1 MRPLKLMMQAFGP
14 YADTEIIDF
23 TKLENRTMF
32 VISGKT
38 GSGKT
43 TIFDGISFAIY
54 GRASGDDRVGADLRS
69 QFAEDDLITEVSL
82 EFSLKGNTYYIW
94 RSPQQEKKKSRGD
107 GFTIV
112 NAKAELYII
121 ESTGERKLLAA
132 NVRETDEKIKEIIQ
146 LDANQFR
153 QILMIPQGEFRKLL
167 ISDSKEK
174 EAILQKLFHTE
185 VFKQIEEKLREYASS
200 LKREVEFGVAERNRH
215 LKNIVYKDNELLDEA
230 LSEEPLND
238 TYILLLLGD
247 LIAQLEAEFEIV
259 KKNMEKQKIKRD
271 DAKLNVDS
279 AEDLIMQISILDQL
293 VEQKNTLLKKEQ
305 EIDLKKNE
313 IDLAHKANKLQH
325 QEDLCQRLKCD
336 LDQFNSRLIQEKDQ
350 LVQLEAE
357 LEKADEQLTLEENQS
372 SRREQLITEL
382 TMLKNVREH
391 VLSYASRKSQVK
403 KVEEDLKQ
411 CQTQISKDKSI
422 LEKKADEIKEQET
435 RLKELEKLQIQTFE
449 FDKKVRNLEEG
460 LQSLRKLTS
469 IIENKT
475 SLEEKIKIK
484 KSEVDHAKKV
494 VDDARESLK
503 VLEKQWMTGHAG
515 HLAASLVN
523 GQPCPVCGSS
533 DHPNPAV
540 ETNIQFNEN
549 DINSAKENVESALS
563 YHSNL
568 ERDWM
573 KMNVEEESLTNQLNE
588 TFENTLNMIPDF
600 TLQKKDVFLHDY
612 ELEVAKTEETLNEA
626 RLKIKQIPSIEKN
639 ITDLKIVIEEGR
651 AKVEQ
656 LQEKERSLS
665 ILYSEQVL
673 EFENVSRSIPE
684 ELREIDQY
692 EKKVI
697 SIETEIQKIDHSL
710 KMAREYFSQISEKVA
725 VSKGTIKNHEDNIK
739 SVTEALNKERKIF
752 LEKLEEENFSSF
764 KHYNQAKRNV
774 DEINQLEVFIRNY
787 FEELRSV
794 TDRLSDYNLR
804 LQEKEKPD
812 LERLQME
819 LEECE
824 RLFHSLG
831 EQHSHLNVQKEK
843 NKEIQLAVTTIN
855 QQIKD
860 LENEYELVGHLSDI
874 TRGQNTYKLSFERFV
889 LASFLDGILD
899 AANVRLIKMTNGR
912 YRLLRKKDRS
922 KGNIQSGLE
931 LLVYDQYTG
940 QERHVKTLSGGE
952 SFKSAL
958 ALALGLSDIVQEY
971 AGGVSLE
978 TMFIDEGFGTLDP
991 ESLDQAIEALMDIQ
1005 SSGRLVG
1012 IISHV
1017 PELKERIDARLEV
1030 MADHNGSK
1038 TEFQF
1043 IG

>member
-14 YADTEIIDF
+14 YAETEIIDF

-54 GRASGDDRVGADLRS
+54 GRASGDDRGGADLRS

-94 RSPQQEKKKSRGD
+94 RAPQQEKKKSRGD

-112 NAKAELYII
+112 NAKAELYMI

-185 VFKQIEEKLREYASS
+185 VYKQIEERLREYASS
-200 LKREVEFGVAERNRH
+200 LKKEVEFGAAERNRH
-215 LKNIVYKDNELLDEA
+215 LKNIEYKHNELLDEA

-247 LIAQLEAEFEIV
+247 VIAQLEANIEVV

-271 DAKLNVDS
+271 DAKRKVDA
-279 AEDLIMQISILDQL
+279 AEDLIKQIDIRDQL
-293 VEQKNTLLKKEQ
+293 VEQRNTLLKKEQ

-313 IDLAHKANKLQH
+313 IDLARKANKLQH
-325 QEDLCQRLKCD
+325 QEDLCQRLKGD
-336 LDQFNSRLIQEKDQ
+336 LDQFNSRLIHEKDQ
-350 LVQLEAE
+350 LLQLEAQF
-357 LEKADEQLTLEENQS
+357 EKAHEQLTLEENQS
-372 SRREQLITEL
+372 SRRDQLNTEL
-382 TMLKNVREH
+382 SMLKNVREH
-391 VLSYASRKSQVK
+391 VLSYASRKLQVK

-411 CQTQISKDKSI
+411 CQTQISKEKSI
-422 LEKKADEIKEQET
+422 LEKKAVEINEQEN

-449 FDKKVRNLEEG
+449 FDKKVMNLEAR
-460 LQSLRKLTS
+460 LQSLRTLTS
-469 IIENKT
+469 IVDQKT

-484 KSEVDHAKKV
+484 KSELDHAKKV
-494 VDDARESLK
+494 VDDARETLK
-503 VLEKQWMTGHAG
+503 VLENQWMTGQAG
-515 HLAASLVN
+515 HLAASLVD

-533 DHPNPAV
+533 NHPNPAV
-540 ETNIQFNEN
+540 DTSIQFNEN
-549 DINSAKENVESALS
+549 DIESAKENVDSALFD
-563 YHSNL
+563 HSNL

-573 KMNVEEESLTNQLNE
+573 KMNIEEESLTNQLNE
-588 TFENTLNMIPDF
+588 TLQHTLNVIPDF
-600 TLQKKDVFLHDY
+600 TLQKKDVFLLDY
-612 ELEVAKTEETLNEA
+612 EQEMTKTKDTLNEA

-639 ITDLKIVIEEGR
+639 ISDLKIEIEEGR
-651 AKVEQ
+651 DKVEQ

-684 ELREIDQY
+684 ELRDIDQY
-692 EKKVI
+692 DKKVI
-697 SIETEIQKIDHSL
+697 SIEKEIQKMDHSL
-710 KMAREYFSQISEKVA
+710 KMAREYVSKTSEKVA
-725 VSKGTIKNHEDNIK
+725 VSRGTIKNLEDNIK
-739 SVTEALNKERKIF
+739 SGTEALNKERKIF
-752 LEKLEEENFSSF
+752 LEKLEEENFTSF
-764 KHYNQAKRNV
+764 KHYHQSKMNSN
-774 DEINQLEVFIRNY
+774 EIKQLEDFIRDFY
-787 FEELRSV
+787 EELRSV

-819 LEECE
+819 LEESE
-824 RLFHSLG
+824 RLYHSLG
-831 EQHSHLNVQKEK
+831 EQHSQLNLQIEK
-843 NKEIQLAVTTIN
+843 NKEIQKAVTTIN
-855 QQIKD
+855 QQIKE